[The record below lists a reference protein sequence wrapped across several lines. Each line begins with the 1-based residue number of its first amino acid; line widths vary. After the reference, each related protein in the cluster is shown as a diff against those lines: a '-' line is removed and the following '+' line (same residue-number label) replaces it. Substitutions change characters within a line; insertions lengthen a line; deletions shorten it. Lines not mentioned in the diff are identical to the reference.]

1 MENFQ
6 KIAKRI
12 FNVGWTNFKRNSYLS
27 IGTTGVM
34 VLVLFLFSGL
44 MSLNYL
50 ASQIV
55 SSLEEKVDVS
65 VYFKNDASEEEIAK
79 VKSDLESLSTVK
91 NVEYVSK
98 DQALD
103 EFKER
108 HAGDTLVQ
116 NSLAELD
123 ENPLQASL
131 NVKASDSSQYASIV
145 TFLEGNKFR
154 SLVDKINFYENEQV
168 IARVLAISGGLRNWG
183 FLLTMALA
191 LIAVL
196 VTFNTVRLT
205 IYSQKQEIEIMR
217 LVGGSNWHIKAPYL
231 VEGGLYGV
239 LAAGIVAVVFYPVAY
254 FISPKIETL
263 MPGVSLISYFVSNI
277 FQFVPLIFFIGI
289 LLGATSS
296 FVAIRRFLK
305 I

>member
-1 MENFQ
+1 MKKRLERIFQTGWNNFQ
-6 KIAKRI
+6 
-12 FNVGWTNFKRNSYLS
+12 RNTYVSM
-27 IGTTGVM
+27 GTTGVM
-34 VLVLFLFSGL
+34 VLVLLLFSGL

-50 ASQIV
+50 AGKVV

-65 VYFKNDASEEEIAK
+65 VYFKSEASENEIAK
-79 VKSDLESLSTVK
+79 IKSDLESQGTVK
-91 NVEYVSK
+91 SVEYVSK
-98 DQALD
+98 DQALND
-103 EFKER
+103 FKSR

-116 NSLAELD
+116 DSLAELSD
-123 ENPLQASL
+123 NPLQASL
-131 NVKASDSSQYASIV
+131 NVKAKDSSEYASIV
-145 TFLEGNKFR
+145 SFLEGNKFR

-168 IARVLAISGGLRNWG
+168 IKRVQAISSGLQNWG
-183 FLLTMALA
+183 FLATMALA

-231 VEGGLYGV
+231 VEGALYGGF
-239 LAAGIVAVVFYPVAY
+239 AAAIVAVIFYPVAY
-254 FISPKIETL
+254 FVSPKVEVL
-263 MPGVSLISYFVSNI
+263 MPGVSLIGYFVSNI
-277 FQFVPLIFFIGI
+277 FQFVPLLFFVGI